1 MNVTITPRL
10 LQGTITPPPS
20 KSQAHRLLIA
30 AALSGGR
37 SMLKNVALSQDIE
50 ATIRCLEVLGAS
62 FSWEGDTL
70 AVTGLARKTAP
81 QGGLPLLDC
90 GGSGSTLRFLIPI
103 ALAVLGVIV
112 LIIAVA
118 AWQWYRES
126 AAASARDDLGRIAA
140 SLDPAARLKAL
151 EDFAADAPSSVYLAA
166 QLELARAAVESEN
179 WDKAAA
185 AYAAVAERD
194 PDSPLAF
201 SARFNR
207 ADVLLRQGKA
217 AEAAT
222 ELETLLSQA
231 PDNLKPFLNEQIG
244 EAAEAAGRKDKAIAA
259 YQAAV
264 KELTSIAP
272 AEAAYYQDRIAKL
285 Q

>member
-1 MNVTITPRL
+1 MAQRPTFKQTKPLTAPVDPQRL
-10 LQGTITPPPS
+10 
-20 KSQAHRLLIA
+20 
-30 AALSGGR
+30 
-37 SMLKNVALSQDIE
+37 E
-50 ATIRCLEVLGAS
+50 ADAVGLAGARVLGDVKAEVS
-62 FSWEGDTL
+62 PEAAPLWEFVLTH
-70 AVTGLARKTAP
+70 ARA
-81 QGGLPLLDC
+81 
-90 GGSGSTLRFLIPI
+90 I

>member
-1 MNVTITPRL
+1 M
-10 LQGTITPPPS
+10 
-20 KSQAHRLLIA
+20 
-30 AALSGGR
+30 
-37 SMLKNVALSQDIE
+37 
-50 ATIRCLEVLGAS
+50 
-62 FSWEGDTL
+62 
-70 AVTGLARKTAP
+70 
-81 QGGLPLLDC
+81 
-90 GGSGSTLRFLIPI
+90 
-103 ALAVLGVIV
+103 
-112 LIIAVA
+112 
-118 AWQWYRES
+118 
-126 AAASARDDLGRIAA
+126 
-140 SLDPAARLKAL
+140 
-151 EDFAADAPSSVYLAA
+151 YLAA

>member
-1 MNVTITPRL
+1 MAQRPTVKQPKPLTAPVDPQRL
-10 LQGTITPPPS
+10 E
-20 KSQAHRLLIA
+20 ADA
-30 AALSGGR
+30 AGLAGAR
-37 SMLKNVALSQDIE
+37 
-50 ATIRCLEVLGAS
+50 VLGDVKAEVS
-62 FSWEGDTL
+62 PEAAPLWEFVLTH
-70 AVTGLARKTAP
+70 ARA
-81 QGGLPLLDC
+81 
-90 GGSGSTLRFLIPI
+90 
-103 ALAVLGVIV
+103 
-112 LIIAVA
+112 IAVA